1 METGSRL
8 SKQLF
13 KVKFLMSNQQLLF
26 KQSHHQQSP
35 NVWRMKLHKLKI
47 LKMHWIRT
55 LYLVHLVHW
64 QPRNVFKLR
73 ARFLL
78 AIVISFCS
86 IELENQSKYDVEPE
100 DLESVADTNILPTY
114 EEVQEAV
121 EVKKEK
127 KESLTRIV
135 PPTEWNLKLG
145 GRTKTLK
152 AGAKLVPP
160 IKLRL
165 KDSDGAE
172 IESAGFLDK
181 TFEAT
186 VSIKSGAVTFDNDL
200 TSQVINFDDNGDAVF
215 DSIKFKLNNASR
227 RKRSVNETES
237 VRVRRNGDCGGEP
250 CDGECVTVEIELT
263 EPPLPIGG
271 QEAGPYCVEA
281 EDEEEQSEEN
291 NEEESS
297 ETPCQFVTLYGM
309 NSIYCS
315 SNNMDTSNSL
325 LLTTLNSMRYV

>member
-1 METGSRL
+1 
-8 SKQLF
+8 
-13 KVKFLMSNQQLLF
+13 
-26 KQSHHQQSP
+26 
-35 NVWRMKLHKLKI
+35 MKLLKHKI
-47 LKMHWIRT
+47 QKMHLIRT
-55 LYLVHLVHW
+55 LYLVRLVHW
-64 QPRNVFKLR
+64 QLRNVFRLR
-73 ARFLL
+73 AQFSL
-78 AIVISFCS
+78 ASVNFST
-86 IELENQSKYDVEPE
+86 IEFENQFKYDVEPE

-114 EEVQEAV
+114 EEVQEAI

-160 IKLRL
+160 IRLRL
-165 KDSDGAE
+165 KDADGAE

-186 VSIKSGAVTFDNDL
+186 VSIKSGDVTFDNDL
-200 TSQVINFDDNGDAVF
+200 TEQVINFDDNGDAVF
-215 DSIKFKLNNASR
+215 DSIKFKINNPTR
-227 RKRSVNETES
+227 RKRSVNETDS
-237 VRVRRNGDCGGEP
+237 FRVRRDGDCGGEP

-325 LLTTLNSMRYV
+325 LLTTLNSMRYVRILLLEFQSFLFCVNIVLKTFLVSRT